1 MRLRNIAIFMAFIFV
16 AAVAGSLVGPRPA
29 QAVAREIIEL
39 QHDVTTLLQ
48 GQKDLATQMTQDHTV
63 MKTLVEQTGDNVG
76 KLNATMSSL
85 QKSVQDV
92 QANSGA
98 RLDTMST
105 QVQGLSD
112 NLEEIKSRLGKLNQ
126 QLVDLQNTVQ
136 SLDAKISGSAP
147 PPAASTSNSGFTPS
161 AGGGSSAPPSAAM
174 PSGSAPS
181 ADTLYS
187 NGLRDITSGKY
198 DLARQEFQDYL
209 KFYGDTD
216 LASNAQFYLGEIAY
230 SQHNYDQAVT
240 EYDRVLTNYPK
251 SFKLAPARFKKG
263 MALIELGQKNTGI
276 RELREVVKRYPGT
289 EEERR
294 ARAKLKELGVA
305 TSAAAV
311 Q

>member
-1 MRLRNIAIFMAFIFV
+1 MRLRNILIFGAVMLA

-29 QAVAREIIEL
+29 EAVAREIVEL
-39 QHDVTTLLQ
+39 QRDVTNLLQ
-48 GQKDLATQMTQDHTV
+48 GQKDLSTQMTQDHTI
-63 MKTLVEQTGDNVG
+63 MKTLVEQTNDNVG
-76 KLNATMSSL
+76 KLNGTMSSL

-136 SLDAKISGSAP
+136 SLDAKISGTAP
-147 PPAASTSNSGFTPS
+147 APATTPTSGNYTPAP
-161 AGGGSSAPPSAAM
+161 AGGGAPVG
-174 PSGSAPS
+174 GSVVPAGGAPS

-209 KFYGDTD
+209 KYYSDTD

-230 SQHNYDQAVT
+230 SQHNYDQAVQ

-251 SFKLAPARFKKG
+251 SFKLAPAHLKKG
-263 MALIELGQKNTGI
+263 MAQLELGQKSAGV

-294 ARAKLKELGVA
+294 ARAKLKELGVP
-305 TSAAAV
+305 TTAAG
-311 Q
+311 